1 MSNFDV
7 ERLEKFKSIPTE
19 VFALT
24 LGLGAFFLSI
34 IPKDSLK
41 ELSMRL
47 LNHGLF

>member
-1 MSNFDV
+1 MSNYDV

-24 LGLGAFFLSI
+24 LGLRALSLSI
-34 IPKDSLK
+34 IPKNSLK
-41 ELSMRL
+41 ELPMRF